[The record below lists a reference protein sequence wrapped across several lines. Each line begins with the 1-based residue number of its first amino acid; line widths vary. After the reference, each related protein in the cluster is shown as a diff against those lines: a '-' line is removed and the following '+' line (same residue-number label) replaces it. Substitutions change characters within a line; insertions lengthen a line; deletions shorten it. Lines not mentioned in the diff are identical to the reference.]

1 MLKKLFSVP
10 EKEKIT
16 DIVFSRVLISSVFGI
31 LLSMCCLVG
40 TTWAWFVAGVESTDN
55 VIEIATVT
63 VDATL
68 HQGEEEIAPAADG
81 GYVLDEGVYTAQL
94 HVQNN
99 ATNTQRAVYVQ
110 VSITQQDSTTTRYLM
125 FNNGVTEQSI
135 ELQVDGAAAT
145 VAFAALW
152 AQPADAQPVEN
163 NTIAAMVT
171 DDAETTTSTTE
182 AENTTTVADTDT
194 TTEAMDEEETTATEE
209 STTTVAETEPTE
221 TME

>member
-10 EKEKIT
+10 DKEKIT

-68 HQGEEEIAPAADG
+68 YQGEEEIAPAADG

-110 VSITQQDSTTTRYLM
+110 VTITQKDSTTTRYLM
-125 FNNGVTEQSI
+125 FNNGIAERSI
-135 ELQVDGAAAT
+135 ELQVDGASAT

-163 NTIAAMVT
+163 NTIAAMVA

-182 AENTTTVADTDT
+182 AENTTTAADSDT